1 VFAVLAG
8 VAGMLA
14 LTQGRSGVLV
24 GVLVS
29 VTTIPAI
36 ANVGAAASYGE
47 WDEVGGAA
55 AQLAL
60 NVAGLLV
67 AGVATLVVQHR
78 LTSARLRP
86 DPAR

>member
-14 LTQGRSGVLV
+14 LTQARSGVLV

-36 ANVGAAASYGE
+36 GNIGAAAAYGAWTE
-47 WDEVGGAA
+47 LGGAA
-55 AQLAL
+55 LQLAINIIGL
-60 NVAGLLV
+60 VVAG
-67 AGVATLVVQHR
+67 AITLAVQSR
-78 LTSARLRP
+78 QTTRR
-86 DPAR
+86 R